1 MISYP
6 VMPCPGRPALV
17 LALCLILAQPPS
29 LSGQSCPPPRTAL
42 VLSGGGAKG
51 LAHVGVL
58 RVLDSLGIRPD
69 LIVGTS
75 MGAAVGA
82 LYASG
87 YSGRELDSLA
97 RVVPLAQ
104 LFRTYQPRAPR
115 SLGVLQPLVV
125 WEQGER
131 RFNLQSAAIVES
143 EVNALVNA
151 ALLRGN
157 LLARGNFDSLPIP
170 FRAVATDL
178 SDRTPVVM
186 SSGDLA
192 QAVRASIAVP
202 LLFDPEL
209 RDGRYLVDGGLS
221 ANVPVAIA
229 RAAGAQRVIVSDATD
244 HLPPEFD
251 PYSPLLVAD
260 RLVRFLFLQAADT
273 LTDADVL
280 VRPDV
285 DRFTSLN
292 FSQGNI
298 ARLLEVGREAADT
311 TLRPPACREERAPAR
326 ALPTRIGGVRVPDGN
341 RSEQLAL
348 ERLLGL
354 GLSDS
359 LDPSLLRSRLRGL
372 GVASEDYRAVWL
384 SPRGTGDSVE
394 FDLKLRRAARR
405 VAGLGLAYDNEL
417 GGRMWAGAVDRRLF
431 GLALEGSGA
440 LLLGELRKELYA
452 GIRRNYQV
460 GRQLIEP
467 TLTARLAD
475 EHVRQFDAAG
485 EELDEADVREAV
497 GFAGFERALPNGW
510 EAGAGL
516 VGHVW
521 DEPDRSDIST
531 AGATIRAERAT
542 ADRGREALAE
552 ITWTGVYQRAAL
564 EAEPSVRLG
573 VVRLVPRLRLGW
585 GKDLPIHLQFP
596 LGGDEGFPGLH
607 IGERR
612 GNREAMLGAALST
625 PVLGPVL
632 ARLELAVGRTTA
644 DGTLLGD
651 DGWVGGARVGV
662 GAETPVGP
670 VRFEYGYGTE
680 DRGAIYVRL
689 GRWF

>member
-1 MISYP
+1 
-6 VMPCPGRPALV
+6 VR
-17 LALCLILAQPPS
+17 
-29 LSGQSCPPPRTAL
+29 
-42 VLSGGGAKG
+42 SGGGAKG
-51 LAHVGVL
+51 LAHIGVL

-97 RVVPLAQ
+97 RVVPLAR

-125 WEQGER
+125 WEQGDR
-131 RFNLQSAAIVES
+131 GFNLQSAAIVES

-157 LLARGNFDSLPIP
+157 LLARGDFDSLPIP

-178 SDRTPVVM
+178 ADRAPVVM
-186 SSGDLA
+186 ANGDLA

-209 RDGRYLVDGGLS
+209 RQGRYLVDGGLS

-229 RAAGAQRVIVSDATD
+229 RAEGAERVIVSDATD
-244 HLPPEFD
+244 HLPAEFD

-260 RLVRFLFLQAADT
+260 RLVRFLFLQPPAS
-273 LTDADVL
+273 LTGADVL
-280 VRPDV
+280 VRPEV

-292 FSQGNI
+292 FSRGNV
-298 ARLLEVGREAADT
+298 ARLLDLGRAAADT
-311 TLRPPACREERAPAR
+311 SVRAPACP
-326 ALPTRIGGVRVPDGN
+326 ASAPAPGTLPTRVTDFGVPTAN
-341 RSEQLAL
+341 HSERLAL

-354 GLSDS
+354 KVGDS
-359 LDPSLLRSRLRGL
+359 LDPSLLRARLRGL
-372 GVASEDYRAVWL
+372 AVAAEAYRAVWL
-384 SPRGTGDSVE
+384 SPHGAGDSVE
-394 FDLKLRRAARR
+394 FELTLRRAARR

-440 LLLGELRKELYA
+440 LFLGELRKELYGGA
-452 GIRRNYQV
+452 RRNYQV
-460 GRQLIEP
+460 GRQLIDP
-467 TLTARLAD
+467 TVTLRLAS
-475 EHVRQFDAAG
+475 EKVRRFDASG
-485 EELDEADVREAV
+485 DELSRAEVREAV
-497 GFAGFERALPNGW
+497 GFGGIERLFPNGW
-510 EAGAGL
+510 ESSVGV

-521 DEPDRSDIST
+521 DEPGRPELST
-531 AGATIRAERAT
+531 LGATLRVIRAT
-542 ADRGREALAE
+542 PDRGREVRAE
-552 ITWTGVYQRAAL
+552 VTWTGVYQRAAL
-564 EAEPSVRLG
+564 EAQTTARLG
-573 VVRLVPRLRLGW
+573 VVRLIPRLRLGW
-585 GKDLPIHLQFP
+585 GDGLPLHLEFP

-612 GNREAMLGAALST
+612 GSREVMVGAAIST
-625 PVLGPVL
+625 PLLGPVL
-632 ARLELAVGRTTA
+632 ARVELAGGRTA
-644 DGTLLGD
+644 DAGSLLGGG
-651 DGWVGGARVGV
+651 GWVGGARAGL
-662 GAETPVGP
+662 GADTPVGP

-680 DRGAIYVRL
+680 DRGAVYVRL